1 MSACPSID
9 EWHRG
14 VPAGVRRPILL
25 GAIIL
30 LVCVGGF
37 GVWSAVAPIDGA
49 VVVSGSFVATG
60 QNKHVQHLEGG
71 ILREV
76 LAKEGDLVEVG
87 QPLLRLDATAAS
99 TKLRRLVVRNQRLL
113 IMKARLEA
121 ELDGRLAFAMPD
133 ELAGDAA
140 DPEVRG
146 IFERQAVELQAR
158 HSKRIIEEEVLRK

>member
-76 LAKEGDLVEVG
+76 LAKEGDLV
-87 QPLLRLDATAAS
+87 
-99 TKLRRLVVRNQRLL
+99 
-113 IMKARLEA
+113 
-121 ELDGRLAFAMPD
+121 
-133 ELAGDAA
+133 
-140 DPEVRG
+140 
-146 IFERQAVELQAR
+146 
-158 HSKRIIEEEVLRK
+158 